1 MKMRIAVLMS
11 ALALVVVASRAQ
23 ATVITGQQIYTN
35 GGAFSDVTFTASPGN
50 FNTKTVDGYTGVGVT
65 GGNTNDEIDVGES
78 IDAAFTGPVDLD
90 YIELMVLYDGPEFND
105 TQEIAEVTATL
116 FGGGTIV
123 GTLWTSFDGLNNGT
137 TAYWDFGYGPV
148 PAGSISPATQDGAG
162 VWLVNDPFGGALIT
176 DLSFTAIS
184 NIVSP
189 GECPNGGTC
198 TNDSDYA
205 IESLSYTPVPEP
217 ATLVLLGAGLMG
229 LGLRRRRQS

>member
-50 FNTKTVDGYTGVGVT
+50 FNTKT
-65 GGNTNDEIDVGES
+65 
-78 IDAAFTGPVDLD
+78 AFTGPVDLD